1 MVVRDHIMSIALF
14 VSAEKPEGP
23 PPSRKTR
30 YTKRNRLIPLLF
42 FVIGLFV
49 WELIVTGWS
58 IPQYLLP
65 APSAVLGEFARR
77 PWGLLYD
84 FYVTGAE
91 AIVGFAIAIAFA
103 STVAIIFSHS
113 RVIYDS
119 VMPYLI
125 GLKAVPLIAIA
136 PLLVIWLGNG
146 FISKAVMAATICFFP
161 IVVNLTRG
169 LREVPEEQLDL
180 MKSLGASRTQIFLTV
195 RVPNSLPF
203 LFAALKITS
212 TLSVVGAVVAE
223 FSGANQGVGYAI
235 LVAALRTDTP
245 LMFAGIILASL
256 LGTLLYYTI
265 EFIEPFFVKWDA
277 KDE

>member
-1 MVVRDHIMSIALF
+1 VVARDHIKSTALF
-14 VSAEKPEGP
+14 VSAEKPGGLP
-23 PPSRKTR
+23 PRKTR
-30 YTKRNRLIPLLF
+30 SARRNRLIPLLF
-42 FVIGLFV
+42 VAVGLFA
-49 WELIVTGWS
+49 WELLVTSWS

-84 FYVTGAE
+84 FYITGAE
-91 AIVGFAIAIAFA
+91 AVAGFAIAVIFA
-103 STVAIIFSHS
+103 STVAVIFSHS

-169 LREVPEEQLDL
+169 LREVPEEQMDL
-180 MKSLGASRTQIFLTV
+180 MKSLGASGTQIFFTV

-235 LVAALRTDTP
+235 MVAALRTDTP
-245 LMFAGIILASL
+245 LMFTGIILASL
-256 LGTLLYYTI
+256 LGMLLYYTI
-265 EFIEPFFVKWDA
+265 EFIEPFFVKWEM

>member
-1 MVVRDHIMSIALF
+1 
-14 VSAEKPEGP
+14 
-23 PPSRKTR
+23 
-30 YTKRNRLIPLLF
+30 
-42 FVIGLFV
+42 
-49 WELIVTGWS
+49 
-58 IPQYLLP
+58 
-65 APSAVLGEFARR
+65 
-77 PWGLLYD
+77 
-84 FYVTGAE
+84 
-91 AIVGFAIAIAFA
+91 
-103 STVAIIFSHS
+103 
-113 RVIYDS
+113 

-169 LREVPEEQLDL
+169 LREVPEEQMDL
-180 MKSLGASRTQIFLTV
+180 MKSLGASGTQIFFTV

-235 LVAALRTDTP
+235 MVAALRTDTP
-245 LMFAGIILASL
+245 LMFTGIILASL
-256 LGTLLYYTI
+256 LGMLLYYAI
-265 EFIEPFFVKWDA
+265 EFIEPFFVKWEM